1 MSTWNG
7 PSTRSMIRRLQD
19 EQARIQDQV
28 VSSRELSDM
37 SFLYVR
43 QDMTDVQNR
52 INSLERQV
60 EELKERLSDLAVRP
74 MPVVQSVRRPVHC
87 RLCGE
92 AGHMANNSLF
102 HPLMMPIVR
111 ASGPAQDQNPVIVT
125 AANVQR

>member
-1 MSTWNG
+1 
-7 PSTRSMIRRLQD
+7 MIRRLQD

-28 VSSRELSDM
+28 ASNRESSDM

-60 EELKERLSDLAVRP
+60 EELKERLTDLAGRP
-74 MPVVQSVRRPVHC
+74 VAVNHVRRPVHC

-92 AGHMANNSLF
+92 SGHLANNSKF
-102 HPLMMPIVR
+102 HPLMMPVVR
-111 ASGPAQDQNPVIVT
+111 ASGPMQPANPVIVIPSSI
-125 AANVQR
+125 QR